1 MSNLTKYGLILF
13 VLAAGCNSDLV
24 TKSLAQESLKDKP
37 SITLV
42 SGFLDLNYT
51 ENRTAS
57 FGIFK
62 ELGQKSR
69 YPLLVGLQMIGSIV
83 LLVLVVV
90 WRKRTLWFLLPY
102 SLILAGAV
110 GNLWSRIQNGYV
122 IDFIHFHVH
131 NRFDWP
137 VFNLADILI
146 SVGMGLM
153 ILQMLRNREKTRNT
167 AAAG

>member
-1 MSNLTKYGLILF
+1 MSTLMKYGLVLF

-57 FGIFK
+57 FGLFK
-62 ELGQKSR
+62 EFDPSTR
-69 YPLLVGLQMIGSIV
+69 YPLLVGLQTIGS
-83 LLVLVVV
+83 LVLIVFLVM
-90 WRKRTLWFLLPY
+90 WRKRTFWFLLPY
-102 SLILAGAV
+102 LLVLAGAV
-110 GNLWSRIQNGYV
+110 GNLLSRIHHGYV
-122 IDFIHFHVH
+122 IDFIHFHAH
-131 NRFDWP
+131 NRFHWP

-153 ILQMLRNREKTRNT
+153 ILQLLSNKGKPTYSLS
-167 AAAG
+167 A